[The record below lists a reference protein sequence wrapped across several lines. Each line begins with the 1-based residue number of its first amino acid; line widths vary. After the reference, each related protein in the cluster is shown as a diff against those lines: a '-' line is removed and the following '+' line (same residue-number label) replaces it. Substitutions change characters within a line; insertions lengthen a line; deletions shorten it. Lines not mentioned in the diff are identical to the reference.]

1 MHAIFEGEV
10 GFFEGIKCKL
20 NLMRST
26 RDVVFGAIRILDG
39 KTVVPLWAAINAIV
53 GLRLS
58 AV

>member
-10 GFFEGIKCKL
+10 RFFEGIKCKL
-20 NLMRST
+20 NLVGST
-26 RDVVFGAIRILDG
+26 RDVVFGTVRILDG